1 MDSDTEPIKLKQ
13 KKPRSEAQIQALQKA
28 REKAADM
35 RESRNVIRE
44 KHGITDETD
53 ATPEETETDDTDEP
67 KPDPKAAVI
76 EKKPRVVKPR
86 VVKPRVVKPKP
97 EPKPKEPEP
106 EPEPEPEEVKQY
118 RREVQEAPPP
128 PKQHFRM
135 IRSMNKSYML
145 YDE

>member
-1 MDSDTEPIKLKQ
+1 MDADTEPINLKQ
-13 KKPRSEAQIQALQKA
+13 KNPRSEAQIQALQKA
-28 REKAADM
+28 RAKAADM
-35 RESRNVIRE
+35 RESRNVIRQ

-53 ATPEETETDDTDEP
+53 ATPEETETDEPDEP
-67 KPDPKAAVI
+67 KPEPKAAVV
-76 EKKPRVVKPR
+76 EKKEK
-86 VVKPRVVKPKP
+86 KPRVVKPKP

-128 PKQHFRM
+128 TPKQHFRM
-135 IRSMNKSYML
+135 VRSMNKSYML